1 MKLLKSIIYNI
12 LFVQEKILRHKL
24 SATLGAKHSSKRKR
38 LYSNGCTLD
47 LSSMAEV
54 EKQKLEEELNL
65 ILKKYNYEPE
75 KILEYIKKQG
85 TDVYYLDKASSKLNP
100 IGEND
105 GFIYPASGLKAF
117 YISSLVS
124 KKLTLKTNEMFI
136 LSHGEIN
143 KYYFIYH
150 FYNWYAFKHNISGL
164 DRNSQELLKKYLFS
178 DADMNTLQLS
188 EIYQLKDAIKQDKAS
203 IEFVIKLCRNYEGTK
218 QALNKMKNEG
228 SANL

>member
-1 MKLLKSIIYNI
+1 MKLLKNIIYNI
-12 LFVQEKILRHKL
+12 LFIQEKILRHKL
-24 SATLGAKHSSKRKR
+24 AGTLGAKHSSKRKR

-75 KILEYIKKQG
+75 KILEYIKAQG

-105 GFIYPASGLKAF
+105 GFIYPVSGLKAL
-117 YISSLVS
+117 YLSSLVS

-178 DADMNTLQLS
+178 DADMNKLQLS

-218 QALNKMKNEG
+218 QALNKIKNEG
-228 SANL
+228 SAKL

>member
-1 MKLLKSIIYNI
+1 MKLLKNIIYNI
-12 LFVQEKILRHKL
+12 LFIQEKILRRKL

-75 KILEYIKKQG
+75 KILEYIKAQG

-100 IGEND
+100 IGENE